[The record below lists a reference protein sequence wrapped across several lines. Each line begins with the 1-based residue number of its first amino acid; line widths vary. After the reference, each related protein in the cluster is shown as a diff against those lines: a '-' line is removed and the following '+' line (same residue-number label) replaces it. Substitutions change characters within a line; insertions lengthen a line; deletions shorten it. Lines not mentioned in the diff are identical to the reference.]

1 MMTGVMRMIRQTCD
15 DAARLRPR
23 LGLGRLALAAA
34 AVAVLLLAG
43 CGEGEA
49 DGAGVTHD
57 QLAAQV
63 GPAVLDTAHAAHGA
77 HAAQADHTAHAHHD
91 TAATTLPAGELPG
104 TSLYHLRSAWTDQA
118 GGSFVLDE
126 LRGRPAVFV
135 MFYGDCTTA
144 CPLLVRS
151 AELIEQA
158 LPDGLR
164 GEVEFVMVTFDTT
177 RDSPERL
184 RAYAES
190 KGLDRE
196 GWRWLVGSELQTR
209 QLAALLGVQYRD
221 AGNGMFAHSNVVTVL
236 DPDGVPAARLEG
248 LGVELEPA
256 IAALGHGA

>member
-1 MMTGVMRMIRQTCD
+1 MTGVMRMTRQTSD
-15 DAARLRPR
+15 SAASPRPR
-23 LGLGRLALAAA
+23 LGLRMLSLAAA
-34 AVAVLLLAG
+34 AIAVLLLVA
-43 CGEGEA
+43 CGEGEM
-49 DGAGVTHD
+49 DI
-57 QLAAQV
+57 
-63 GPAVLDTAHAAHGA
+63 A
-77 HAAQADHTAHAHHD
+77 HAAQADRTAHAHHD
-91 TAATTLPAGELPG
+91 PGATTLPAGQLPG

-164 GEVEFVMVTFDTT
+164 GEVEFVMVTFDTA
-177 RDSPERL
+177 RDSPARL